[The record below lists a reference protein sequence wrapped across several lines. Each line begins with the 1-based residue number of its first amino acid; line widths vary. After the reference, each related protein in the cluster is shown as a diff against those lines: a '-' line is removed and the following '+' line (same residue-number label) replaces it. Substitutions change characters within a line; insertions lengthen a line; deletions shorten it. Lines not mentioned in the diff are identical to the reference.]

1 MKLDTIQSDWR
12 TITNYRASQNYIWL

>member
-12 TITNYRASQNYIWL
+12 TITNYLASQNYIWL